1 MTAVDHVLGILR
13 DQGCTPRQSGRG
25 WFAHCPGHED
35 RRPSLSVTPG
45 SDGRV
50 LMHCHAGC
58 PIESILSA
66 IGLSVRDLMPSN
78 SSYTYKTPRRRVP
91 AGDSYVSES
100 SDAPKPTYP
109 TARAAIKDIER
120 RRGKRSASW
129 DYHNLDGEPV
139 GVILRWNRPDGK
151 MIIPVSRF
159 DDGWRLAGMPV
170 PRPLY
175 RLADLVVANRIY
187 ITEGEKA
194 AEAARSMGLIATT
207 SAHGSQS
214 PQRTDWSPLAG
225 RECVILPDN
234 DDPGRHYAD
243 AVVQILQRLHP
254 RPVIKIVEL
263 PGLPPG
269 GDIADLVVAGRSES

>member
-1 MTAVDHVLGILR
+1 MSIVDDVLAMLR
-13 DQGCTPRQSGRG
+13 DQGCSPRKVGQG
-25 WFAHCPGHED
+25 WTARCPSHDD
-35 RRPSLSVTPG
+35 RRPSLSVAPG

-58 PIESILSA
+58 PIDQVLFA
-66 IGLSVRDLMPSN
+66 IGLTPRDIMPESLT
-78 SSYTYKTPRRRVP
+78 YTYKTPHRRVS
-91 AGDSYVSES
+91 ARDSYVSES
-100 SDAPKPTYP
+100 SNTPKPAYP
-109 TARAAIKDIER
+109 TARAAIEDIER
-120 RRGKRSASW
+120 WRGKRSATW
-129 DYHNLDGEPV
+129 LYHNLEGEPV
-139 GVILRWNRPDGK
+139 GVILRWNHPDGK

-175 RLADLVVANRIY
+175 RLADLVIANRIY

-194 AEAARSMGLIATT
+194 ADAARSMGLIATT

-214 PQRTDWSPLAG
+214 PHRTDWSPLAG
-225 RECVILPDN
+225 RECILLPDN
-234 DDPGRHYAD
+234 DDPGRRYAD

-254 RPVIKIVEL
+254 RSTIKIVEL